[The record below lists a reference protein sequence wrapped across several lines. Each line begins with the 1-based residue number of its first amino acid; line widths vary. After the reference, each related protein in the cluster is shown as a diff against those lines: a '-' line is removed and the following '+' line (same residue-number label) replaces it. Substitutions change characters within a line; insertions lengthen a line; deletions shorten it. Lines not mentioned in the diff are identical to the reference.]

1 LVDRAQKL
9 RHKSR
14 SIPDDG
20 VGYTRLRAD
29 AHVECALFVCTYL
42 NAVSAFNFF
51 ASLIEPSAVLAQC
64 EQSTALNTLARK
76 RHSADRPGRRQSTEL
91 LVWDAAV
98 DEGKPISTWRAKS
111 LASNEDSQAT
121 ELLEP
126 VAA

>member
-1 LVDRAQKL
+1 
-9 RHKSR
+9 
-14 SIPDDG
+14 
-20 VGYTRLRAD
+20 
-29 AHVECALFVCTYL
+29 
-42 NAVSAFNFF
+42 VSAFNFF
-51 ASLIEPSAVLAQC
+51 ASLIEPSAVLARC
-64 EQSTALNTLARK
+64 EQSSTLNALTRQ

-111 LASNEDSQAT
+111 LAGNEDLHAT